1 MPESMGQGGKV
12 MKYEGTIVY
21 MIGPGH
27 PDRKHVRDTSKAFT
41 YSDTFTFDREF
52 PREVIEDYIKRELAL
67 VAGGGYDTEHIY
79 NVCITIKRID

>member
-1 MPESMGQGGKV
+1 

-21 MIGPGH
+21 MIAPGH
-27 PDRKHVRDTSKAFT
+27 PDQKYVKDIGATFT

-52 PREVIEDYIKRELAL
+52 PREMVEDYIRRELAL

-79 NVCITIKRID
+79 NVNVTIKKIN

>member
-1 MPESMGQGGKV
+1 

-27 PDRKHVRDTSKAFT
+27 PDRKHVKDTSKVFT

-52 PREVIEDYIKRELAL
+52 PVEVIEDYIKRELAL

-79 NVCITIKRID
+79 NVSITIKRID

>member
-1 MPESMGQGGKV
+1 

-27 PDRKHVRDTSKAFT
+27 PDRKHVKDTSKVFT

-52 PREVIEDYIKRELAL
+52 PYEVIEDYIKRELAL

-79 NVCITIKRID
+79 NVSITIKKIN